1 MHTTATPHN
10 SVRWQP
16 HRTIQRVV
24 EGDEP
29 DFTELGYITCGE
41 ITLTPRQHQVTAMF
55 ASGFQSD
62 RIVADYLGITAKY
75 VQNLVADL
83 KKQYG
88 WQSRREMARAYE
100 TMRET
105 VTVKPKGVKRME
117 LVKNTVT
124 AMSANGHTAADEPPT
139 APPPARPR
147 REPVAAGEFDPA
159 AVYPARVVEA
169 AWGEMEKEPMGRR
182 CKNVFTAEVVA
193 VWLDWLD
200 QGKSKLWI
208 AEYNGLMPTSYA
220 TVQSYVA
227 KYRYEA
233 EQLRSS
239 EGWSKAAAPNKP
251 EVRRVAPL
259 SPNVTD
265 QLTEALA
272 AVLGAASFSGKI
284 RRTKRGLKIDI
295 EIEFGD

>member
-24 EGDEP
+24 GGDEP
-29 DFTELGYITCGE
+29 DFTELGHISCGDV
-41 ITLTPRQHQVTAMF
+41 TLTPRQHQVLAMF

-105 VTVKPKGVKRME
+105 VKPEGAKPMKP
-117 LVKNTVT
+117 T
-124 AMSANGHTAADEPPT
+124 ATQMSVNGKTAVIEPPL
-139 APPPARPR
+139 AKPEP
-147 REPVAAGEFDPA
+147 PVATNNFDPA
-159 AVYPARVVEA
+159 NFYPAYAIEA
-169 AWGEMEKEPMGRR
+169 ADAEMEKNPRSRR
-182 CKNVFTAEVVA
+182 CGKVFTAEVVA

-200 QGKSKLWI
+200 EGKSALWI
-208 AEYNGLMPTSYA
+208 AEYNGLMPTSHV

-227 KYRYEA
+227 KYRDEA

-239 EGWSKAAAPNKP
+239 ESWSKAAAPNKP
-251 EVRRVAPL
+251 EVRRAAPP
-259 SPNVTD
+259 SNVTD
-265 QLTEALA
+265 QLPEALA

-284 RRTKRGLKIDI
+284 RRTGRGLKIDL
-295 EIEFGD
+295 EIEFGSE